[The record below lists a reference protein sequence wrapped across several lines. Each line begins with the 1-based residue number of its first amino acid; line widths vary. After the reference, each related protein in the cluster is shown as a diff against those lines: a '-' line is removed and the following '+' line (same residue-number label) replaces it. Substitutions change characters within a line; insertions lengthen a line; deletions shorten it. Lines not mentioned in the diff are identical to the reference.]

1 MTRSAPVPSAPGM
14 GLYVM
19 LARVGYRRYAAYP
32 AATAAG
38 LFTNVFFGFIN
49 AYVLLAVFDLRDE
62 VGGYDEAATVTY
74 VWLTQGLLSV
84 VASFGPS
91 WWELSL
97 RVRSGNVA
105 TDLQRPLDL
114 QRLLLA
120 QDLGRAAYMLLYR
133 AVPPF
138 LIGAL
143 VFDVVAPESL
153 LRWLAF
159 AVSACLAVV
168 VSFAIRFLVNLMSFW
183 LLDYRGPTHLA
194 MVVTFLLSGLIIPLA
209 FFPEPYG
216 DIARVLPFASML
228 QLPIDI
234 FVGAAAGAEAVAVL
248 ALQAFWALVLL
259 GAGRAAL
266 AAGTRR
272 LVVQGG

>member
-1 MTRSAPVPSAPGM
+1 MA
-14 GLYVM
+14 LYLM

-38 LFTNVFFGFIN
+38 LFTNVFFGFLI
-49 AYVLLAVFDLRDE
+49 AYILLAVYEERDD
-62 VGGYDEAATVTY
+62 VGGYSEADTVTY

-91 WWELSL
+91 WYELSL

-120 QDLGRAAYMLLYR
+120 QDGGRAVYMLLCR

-143 VFDVVAPESL
+143 FFELVVPESVL
-153 LRWLAF
+153 VWVAF
-159 AVSACLAVV
+159 ASSVCLAVL

-183 LLDYRGPTHLA
+183 LLDYRGPTNLA
-194 MVVTFLLSGLIIPLA
+194 MVVTFLLSGLIMPLA
-209 FFPEPYG
+209 FFPEPFG
-216 DIARVLPFASML
+216 DVARVLPFASML

-234 FVGAAAGAEAVAVL
+234 FVGAASGAEVAAVL
-248 ALQAFWALVLL
+248 ALQAFWAFALL
-259 GAGRAAL
+259 GLGRAAL
-266 AAGTRR
+266 AAGTRK

>member
-1 MTRSAPVPSAPGM
+1 M

-32 AATAAG
+32 AAAVAG
-38 LFTNVFFGFIN
+38 LFTNTFFGFLL
-49 AYVLLAVFDLRDE
+49 AYVLLGVYEHRDE
-62 VGGYDEAATVTY
+62 VGGYDQADTITY

-91 WWELSL
+91 WYELSL

-120 QDLGRAAYMLLYR
+120 QDVGRAVYQLLFR

-143 VFDVVAPESL
+143 VFEVIAPESV

-159 AVSACLAVV
+159 ALSVCLAVL

-183 LLDYRGPTHLA
+183 LLDYRGPTMIA
-194 MVVTFLLSGLIIPLA
+194 QVISFLLSGLIVPLA
-209 FFPEPYG
+209 FFPDPYG
-216 DIARVLPFASML
+216 VIARALPFASML

-234 FVGAAAGAEAVAVL
+234 FVGAASGWEIAAVL
-248 ALQAFWALVLL
+248 GVQVLWALVLL
-259 GAGRAAL
+259 GAGRAVL
-266 AAGTRR
+266 AGGTRK
-272 LVVQGG
+272 LVIQGG

>member
-1 MTRSAPVPSAPGM
+1 MA
-14 GLYVM
+14 LYVM

-38 LFTNVFFGFIN
+38 LFTNVFFGFLL
-49 AYVLLAVFDLRDE
+49 AYILLAVYDVREE
-62 VGGYDEAATVTY
+62 VGGYDAADAVTY

-91 WWELSL
+91 WYELSL

-138 LIGAL
+138 LLGAL
-143 VFDVVAPESL
+143 VFDVVAPASA
-153 LRWLAF
+153 LRWMAF
-159 AVSACLAVV
+159 ALSVCLAVV

-183 LLDYRGPTHLA
+183 LLDYRGPTMLA
-194 MVVTFLLSGLIIPLA
+194 MVVSHLLSGLIIPLA
-209 FFPEPYG
+209 FFPDPFGE
-216 DIARVLPFASML
+216 IARILPFASML
-228 QLPIDI
+228 MLPIDI
-234 FVGAAAGAEAVAVL
+234 FVGAASGVEIAAVL
-248 ALQAFWALVLL
+248 ALQSFWGVVLL

-266 AAGTRR
+266 AGGTRK

>member
-1 MTRSAPVPSAPGM
+1 MA
-14 GLYVM
+14 LYVM

-32 AATAAG
+32 AAAAAG
-38 LFTNVFFGFIN
+38 LFTNVFFGFLL
-49 AYVLLAVFDLRDE
+49 AYILLAVYDERDE
-62 VGGYDEAATVTY
+62 IGGYSEADTVTY

-91 WWELSL
+91 WFELAL

-120 QDLGRAAYMLLYR
+120 QDVGRAGYQLLTR

-143 VFDVVAPESL
+143 FFDVVVPGEL
-153 LRWLAF
+153 LQWLAF
-159 AVSACLAVV
+159 TISVCLAVV

-183 LLDYRGPTHLA
+183 LLDYRGPTMLA
-194 MVVTFLLSGLIIPLA
+194 MVVSHMLSGLIIPLA
-209 FFPEPYG
+209 FFPEPFG
-216 DIARVLPFASML
+216 DIARLLPFASML
-228 QLPIDI
+228 QLPVDV
-234 FVGAAAGAEAVAVL
+234 FVGAAAGAEVAAVL
-248 ALQAFWALVLL
+248 ALQMFWAFALL
-259 GAGRAAL
+259 GLGRAAL
-266 AAGTRR
+266 AAGTRK

>member
-1 MTRSAPVPSAPGM
+1 M

-32 AATAAG
+32 AAMAAG
-38 LFTNVFFGFIN
+38 LFTNVIIGFLI
-49 AYVLLAVFDLRDE
+49 AYILLAVYDE
-62 VGGYDEAATVTY
+62 RNEIGGYDEADAITY

-84 VASFGPS
+84 VASFGPT
-91 WWELSL
+91 WYELAL

-120 QDLGRAAYMLLYR
+120 QDFGRAAYQLVFR

-138 LIGAL
+138 LVGAL
-143 VFDVVAPESL
+143 VFEVVAPDEP
-153 LRWLAF
+153 LRWFAF
-159 AVSACLAVV
+159 AFSVFLAVV

-183 LLDYRGPTHLA
+183 LLDYRGPTMLA
-194 MVVTFLLSGLIIPLA
+194 MVVSHLLSGLIVPLA
-209 FFPEPYG
+209 FFPEPFG
-216 DIARVLPFASML
+216 VIARVLPFASML
-228 QLPIDI
+228 QLPVDI
-234 FVGAAAGAEAVAVL
+234 FVGAAAGAEVAAVL
-248 ALQAFWALVLL
+248 ALQTFWAFALI

>member
-1 MTRSAPVPSAPGM
+1 M

-19 LARVGYRRYAAYP
+19 LARVGYRRYSAYP
-32 AATAAG
+32 AAAAAG
-38 LFTNVFFGFIN
+38 LFTNVFFGFLL
-49 AYVLLAVFDLRDE
+49 AYILLAVYEERDDI
-62 VGGYDEAATVTY
+62 GGYSEADTITY

-91 WWELSL
+91 WYELSL
-97 RVRSGNVA
+97 RVRSGNIA

-120 QDLGRAAYMLLYR
+120 QDSGRAVYMLLYR

-143 VFDVVAPESL
+143 VFEVVVPESV
-153 LRWLAF
+153 LRWVAF
-159 AVSACLAVV
+159 VLSVGLAVV

-183 LLDYRGPTHLA
+183 LLDYRGPTNLA
-194 MVVTFLLSGLIIPLA
+194 MGVTFLLSGLIIPLA
-209 FFPEPYG
+209 FFPEPLG

-234 FVGAAAGAEAVAVL
+234 FVGAAAGWQVAGVL
-248 ALQAFWALVLL
+248 ALQTFWAVALL
-259 GAGRAAL
+259 GAGRAVL
-266 AAGTRR
+266 AGGTRK

>member
-1 MTRSAPVPSAPGM
+1 MA
-14 GLYVM
+14 LYFM

-38 LFTNVFFGFIN
+38 LFTNVFFGFLLASI
-49 AYVLLAVFDLRDE
+49 LLAVYEERDDI
-62 VGGYDEAATVTY
+62 GGYSEADTITY

-91 WWELSL
+91 WYELSL
-97 RVRSGNVA
+97 RVRSGNIA

-120 QDLGRAAYMLLYR
+120 QDSGRAVYMLLYR
-133 AVPPF
+133 AVPPV

-143 VFDVVAPESL
+143 VFEVVVPESV
-153 LRWLAF
+153 LRWVAF
-159 AVSACLAVV
+159 VLSVGLAVV

-183 LLDYRGPTHLA
+183 LLDYRGPTNLA

-209 FFPEPYG
+209 FFPEPLG

-234 FVGAAAGAEAVAVL
+234 FVGAAAGWQVAAVL
-248 ALQAFWALVLL
+248 ALQTFWAVALL
-259 GAGRAAL
+259 GAGRAVL
-266 AAGTRR
+266 AGGTRK

>member
-1 MTRSAPVPSAPGM
+1 MA
-14 GLYVM
+14 LYLM

-32 AATAAG
+32 AAAAAG
-38 LFTNVFFGFIN
+38 LFTNVFFGFLI
-49 AYVLLAVFDLRDE
+49 AYILLAVYEERNE
-62 VGGYDEAATVTY
+62 IGGYSEADTITY
-74 VWLTQGLLSV
+74 VWLTQGMLSV

-91 WWELSL
+91 WFDLAL
-97 RVRSGNVA
+97 RVRSGDVA

-120 QDLGRAAYMLLYR
+120 QDFGRAAYQLLVR

-138 LIGAL
+138 VIGAL
-143 VFDVVAPESL
+143 VFEIVTPDEP

-159 AVSACLAVV
+159 ALSVCLAVV

-183 LLDYRGPTHLA
+183 LLDYRGPTILA
-194 MVVTFLLSGLIIPLA
+194 MGISHLLSGLIIPLA
-209 FFPEPYG
+209 FFPEPFG
-216 DIARVLPFASML
+216 DVVRILPFASML

-234 FVGAAAGAEAVAVL
+234 FVGAASGAEVVAVL
-248 ALQAFWALVLL
+248 ALQVFWALTLIGL
-259 GAGRAAL
+259 GRAVL